1 MSSSNPIGHC
11 TPKSGYPVYRAPM
24 PNGVE
29 RALTYGLCGMSAEDE
44 RSLRRVERFEQ
55 APVGSWIWTRTEH
68 GEYFLG
74 RISGPLRE
82 DRGDDAVASN
92 MTFVRRCQW
101 TSEPIPESEVPAATR
116 RTFARGGRNFQ
127 QTHDPGVAAES
138 AGVWQARV
146 R

>member
-1 MSSSNPIGHC
+1 MPDA
-11 TPKSGYPVYRAPM
+11 VYRAPM

-29 RALTYGLCGMSAEDE
+29 RALTYGLCGMSANDE

-55 APVGSWIWTRTEH
+55 VADGSFVWTRTEH

-74 RISGPLRE
+74 RITGPLRE
-82 DRGDDAVASN
+82 DHSADAVASN
-92 MTFVRRCQW
+92 LTFVRDCEW
-101 TSEPIPESEVPAATR
+101 IGEPVPEHEVPAATL

-127 QTHDPGVAAES
+127 QTHDPKVGAES
-138 AGVWQARV
+138 ATVWRARG

>member
-1 MSSSNPIGHC
+1 MSDA
-11 TPKSGYPVYRAPM
+11 VYRAPM

-29 RALTYGLCGMSAEDE
+29 RALTHGLCGMTANDE
-44 RSLRRVERFEQ
+44 RSLRRVERFAQ
-55 APVGSWIWTRTEH
+55 VADGSFVWTRTQL

-82 DRGDDAVASN
+82 DHSADAVASN
-92 MTFVRRCQW
+92 MTFVRDCEW
-101 TSEPIPESEVPAATR
+101 TSEPVPEHEIPAATL

-127 QTHDPGVAAES
+127 QTHDPRVAAES
-138 AGVWQARV
+138 ASVWRARG

>member
-1 MSSSNPIGHC
+1 MPDA
-11 TPKSGYPVYRAPM
+11 VYRAPM

-29 RALTYGLCGMSAEDE
+29 RALTYGLCGMSANDE

-55 APVGSWIWTRTEH
+55 VADRSFVWTRTEH

-74 RISGPLRE
+74 RITGPLRE
-82 DRGDDAVASN
+82 DHSADAVASN
-92 MTFVRRCQW
+92 LTFVRDCEW
-101 TSEPIPESEVPAATR
+101 IGEPVPERDVPAAIL

-127 QTHDPGVAAES
+127 QTHDPQVGAES
-138 AGVWQARV
+138 ASVWRARG

>member
-1 MSSSNPIGHC
+1 MPD
-11 TPKSGYPVYRAPM
+11 VYRAPM

-29 RALTYGLCGMSAEDE
+29 RALTYGLCGMSANDE

-55 APVGSWIWTRTEH
+55 VADQSFVWTRTEH

-82 DRGDDAVASN
+82 DHSADAVASN
-92 MTFVRRCQW
+92 LIFVRDCEW
-101 TSEPIPESEVPAATR
+101 IGEPVPERDVPAATL

-127 QTHDPGVAAES
+127 QTHDPQVGAES
-138 AGVWQARV
+138 ASVWRARG

>member
-1 MSSSNPIGHC
+1 MSDA
-11 TPKSGYPVYRAPM
+11 VYRAPM

-29 RALTYGLCGMSAEDE
+29 RALTHGLCGMTANDE
-44 RSLRRVERFEQ
+44 RSLRRVERFAQ
-55 APVGSWIWTRTEH
+55 VADGSFVWTRTQL

-82 DRGDDAVASN
+82 DHSADAVAPN
-92 MTFVRRCQW
+92 MTFVRDCEW
-101 TSEPIPESEVPAATR
+101 TSEPVPEHEIPAATL

-127 QTHDPGVAAES
+127 QTHDPRVAAES
-138 AGVWQARV
+138 ASVWRARG

>member
-1 MSSSNPIGHC
+1 
-11 TPKSGYPVYRAPM
+11 
-24 PNGVE
+24 
-29 RALTYGLCGMSAEDE
+29 MSANDE

-55 APVGSWIWTRTEH
+55 VADQSFVWTRTEH

-82 DRGDDAVASN
+82 DHSADAVASN
-92 MTFVRRCQW
+92 MIFVRDCEW
-101 TSEPIPESEVPAATR
+101 IGEPVPERDVPAATL

-127 QTHDPGVAAES
+127 QTHDAQVGAEAAS
-138 AGVWQARV
+138 VWRARG